1 MYITAVKFLRQDAI
15 WDITVPGPHN
25 YLAAGVFNHNSG
37 KSLSTFVEDARAATG
52 QDPHGKYPEKDGIV
66 CVIGANW
73 KHIGLVAYPMLFKAG
88 AFKIIRDAAT
98 NQWRAYN
105 PATDSARK
113 AECKPA
119 PPLIPPRL
127 VKHTSWV
134 LKSAG
139 YCNSVELHNGWQIL
153 FFSSEGDPPQGFQA
167 DRVHIDEDVSNE
179 QWVPEMQAR
188 LSDRKG
194 RFCWSAMPHSKND
207 ALLGLS
213 ERAEQAEQAGV
224 ENPIIKK
231 FVLRFLDN
239 DHIDAEEKRKMMERW
254 SALGDEVVRMRAEGE
269 FVTDSVLVYPNFHM
283 SIHGMDRSELPN
295 GVTIPE
301 DWTRYAAI
309 DPGHTVTSVL
319 FGAVPPSGD
328 MFLIYEE
335 LYLRQCNATIFGE
348 KFAAAC
354 SLQPQLHAF
363 IIDMHGGRIR
373 DIGSGRQVVEQYCEQ
388 LRKHGTRSATTGSA
402 FIAGCD
408 EVIARTSAVRGYM
421 HIRPVGT
428 PKLRILRGSCPNLE
442 RELRR
447 YRKKVV
453 FQNGMSIVTDAPNT
467 RGEVHACQCL
477 EYLVAYEPKFH
488 AQKQKVDETAG
499 LPQWM
504 IEYLARKN
512 SRMGKQSFV
521 YLGPESDLSSMEVF
535 DGNVF

>member
-1 MYITAVKFLRQDAI
+1 MHQCRASEVLVIGGNR
-15 WDITVPGPHN
+15 
-25 YLAAGVFNHNSG
+25 SG

-52 QDPHGKYPEKDGIV
+52 QDPYGKYPEKDGIL
-66 CVIGANW
+66 CIIGANW
-73 KHIGLVAYPMLFKAG
+73 KHIGLVAYPMLFKSG
-88 AFKIIRDAAT
+88 AFKIIRDEVT
-98 NQWRAYN
+98 QQWRAYN
-105 PATDSARK
+105 PETDYARK

-139 YCNSVELHNGWQIL
+139 YCNSVELHNGWQVL
-153 FFSSEGDPPQGFQA
+153 FFSSEGDPPQGFQS

-213 ERAEQAEQAGV
+213 ERADIAEQAGV

-231 FVLRFLDN
+231 FVLRYLDN
-239 DHIDAEEKRKMMERW
+239 PHIDNEEKRKNIERW
-254 SALGDEVVRMRAEGE
+254 SALGEDVVRMRAEGE
-269 FVTDSVLVYPNFHM
+269 FVTDSVLVYPTFHM
-283 SIHGMDRSELPN
+283 SIHGFERSQLPN
-295 GVTIPE
+295 GVTIPDE
-301 DWTRYAAI
+301 WTRYAAV
-309 DPGHTVTSVL
+309 DPGHAVTSVL
-319 FGAVPPSGD
+319 FAAVPPDGD
-328 MFLIYEE
+328 MLLIYDE

-354 SLQPQLHAF
+354 ASQPQLYAY

-388 LRKHGTRSATTGSA
+388 LRHRNTRSITTGSA

-408 EVIARTSAVRGYM
+408 DVLARTSAVRGWM
-421 HIRPVGT
+421 HIRPNGT
-428 PKLRILRGSCPNLE
+428 PKLRILRGTCPNLE

-453 FQNGMSIVTDAPNT
+453 LQNGLSIVTDEPNT

-488 AQKQKVDETAG
+488 ARKQKVDETAG
-499 LPQWM
+499 MPQWM
-504 IEYLARKN
+504 IEYLARKQA
-512 SRMGKQSFV
+512 RLGKQHFV
-521 YLGPESDLSSMEVF
+521 YLGPESDLSSTEVF
-535 DGNVF
+535 DGNVL

>member
-1 MYITAVKFLRQDAI
+1 MYITAVEFLRQDKI
-15 WDITVPGPHN
+15 WDITVPGVHN

-52 QDPHGKYPEKDGIV
+52 QDPYGKYPEKDGIV
-66 CVIGANW
+66 CVVGANW
-73 KHIGLVAYPMLFKAG
+73 KHIGLVAYPMLFKSG
-88 AFKIIRDAAT
+88 AFKIIRDAQT

-105 PATDSARK
+105 PATDEARK

-153 FFSSEGDPPQGFQA
+153 FFSSEGDPPQGFQSN
-167 DRVHIDEDVSNE
+167 RVHIDEDVSNE

-194 RFCWSAMPHSKND
+194 CFCWSAMPHSKND

-213 ERAEQAEQAGV
+213 ERADQAEQAGV
-224 ENPIIKK
+224 ENPIIRK

-239 DHIDAEEKRKMMERW
+239 PHIDNDEKRKNIERW
-254 SALGDEVVRMRAEGE
+254 SALGDDVVRMRAEGE

-301 DWTRYAAI
+301 EWTRYAAI

-319 FGAVPPSGD
+319 FGAVPPDSD

-354 SLQPQLHAF
+354 ELQPPLHAF

-388 LRKHGTRSATTGSA
+388 LRRRNVRSLTTGSA

-408 EVIARTSAVRGYM
+408 DVLARTSSVRSWM
-421 HIRPVGT
+421 HIRPNGT

-453 FQNGMSIVTDAPNT
+453 LQNGMSIVTDEPNT

-477 EYLVAYEPKFH
+477 EYLVAHDPKFH
-488 AQKQKVDETAG
+488 ARKQKVDETDG
-499 LPQWM
+499 MPKWM
-504 IEYLARKN
+504 IEYLARKQ

-535 DGNVF
+535 DGNVL